1 MRVPLVD
8 LAREHESIRGE
19 LRDAFDQVIKSGRYV
34 LGPRLESFE
43 RTIAKYH
50 GVRHAIGV
58 NSGTDAL
65 FLALKALGIKN
76 GDEVLVPATTFV
88 ATANAV
94 VHCGGIPVFVEVEP
108 ETLNIDPEKISSAIT
123 KSTKAI
129 VVVHFH
135 GHPADMDPIGEVAEQ
150 HGLSVV
156 EDCAQAF
163 GAEYKGK
170 KVGAMSSV
178 ACLSFYYTKPLGACG
193 DGGMVITDDEELY
206 GTIYSLRNYGEVRK
220 YIYGKIGF
228 NTRLDEIQ
236 AAILQVKLEYLDG
249 WIQKRRM
256 LARRYNMLLKDTGVE
271 LPIERDYAKHVYWV
285 YSIRLS
291 TKATRDAVRKYLEEK
306 GVETHIF
313 YPVSVPDQ
321 EAYKSISPRKDQF
334 PVSRSAAVRMLA
346 LPFFPMLTEE
356 EQDYVADTFREAV
369 GREGGW

>member
-1 MRVPLVD
+1 MRVPLVN
-8 LAREHESIRGE
+8 LAREHEPIRGE
-19 LRDAFDQVIKSGRYV
+19 LRDAFDQVISSGTYV

-43 RTIAKYH
+43 KSIAKYH

-88 ATANAV
+88 ATSNAV

-206 GTIYSLRNYGEVRK
+206 ETIYSLRNYGEVRK
-220 YIYGKIGF
+220 YIYDKIGF

-236 AAILQVKLEYLDG
+236 AAILQIKLEYLDG
-249 WIQKRRM
+249 WIEKRRM

-285 YSIRLS
+285 YSIRLP
-291 TKATRDAVRKYLEEK
+291 TKVTRDVVRKYLEEK

-334 PVSRSAAVRMLA
+334 SVSRSAAVRMLA

-356 EQDYVADTFREAV
+356 EQNYVADMFREAV
-369 GREGGW
+369 GREGGR